1 MLSNHSELKPSVML
15 SGVTFTASGYQE
27 IEEMKML
34 ATKGKR
40 SKGNA
45 MDLTVD
51 DVAMKN
57 QVTSSP

>member
-1 MLSNHSELKPSVML
+1 MWLL

-51 DVAMKN
+51 DAAVQN
-57 QVTSSP
+57 QVASSP

>member
-1 MLSNHSELKPSVML
+1 MWLL

-27 IEEMKML
+27 IEEMKIL

-51 DVAMKN
+51 DAAVQN
-57 QVTSSP
+57 QVASSP